1 MTSTSRTHVLPL
13 GESGQAVE
21 VTVTEEGSG
30 RPFLLLHGGGGP
42 QTVAS
47 FAGLLA
53 SDRPARV
60 ITPTHP
66 GFAGTPRPSPLASV
80 AGLADLYVALL
91 DDLDL
96 SDVTL
101 VGNSVG
107 GWIAAEMALLG
118 SPRVSAAVLADAAGL
133 EVPGHPVADFFSLTL
148 DEVTQLSYY
157 DPDKF
162 RIDPATLPPAVQAAV
177 PGNRASLAAYAGTTF
192 ADPTLAGRLAGI
204 TVPTLVVW
212 GEADRI
218 CDTDY
223 GRAYAAAIPRAQ
235 FRLLPGTGHLPQ
247 IETPELLLNAV
258 WDFAAVPAPRG

>member
-1 MTSTSRTHVLPL
+1 MTSTTRTHVLPL
-13 GESGQAVE
+13 GEPGQAAE
-21 VTVTEEGSG
+21 VTVADEGVG

-42 QTVAS
+42 QTVAGFS
-47 FAGLLA
+47 GLLA
-53 SDRPARV
+53 TSRPARV

-66 GFAGTPRPSPLASV
+66 GFANTPRPAALASV
-80 AGLADLYVALL
+80 AGLAALYVALL

-101 VGNSVG
+101 VGNSIG

-148 DEVTQLSYY
+148 EEVTQLSYY

-177 PGNRASLAAYAGTTF
+177 PGNRASLAAYAGTAFT
-192 ADPTLAGRLAGI
+192 DPSLAGRLAGI

-223 GRAYAAAIPRAQ
+223 GRAYAAAIPGAQ
-235 FRLLPGTGHLPQ
+235 FRLLAGAGHLPQ
-247 IETPELLLNAV
+247 IEAPAPLLDAIWN
-258 WDFAAVPAPRG
+258 FATLPAPRR